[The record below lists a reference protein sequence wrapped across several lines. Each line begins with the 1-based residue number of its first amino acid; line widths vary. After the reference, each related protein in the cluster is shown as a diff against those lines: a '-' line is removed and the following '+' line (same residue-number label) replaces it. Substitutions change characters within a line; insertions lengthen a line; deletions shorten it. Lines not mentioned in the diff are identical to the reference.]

1 MGDTFI
7 KLITSIIM
15 LMVLTF
21 SLRGQSFTALII
33 DGQNNHGAWPKNT
46 AMMKDYLEET
56 GLFKV
61 DVERT
66 AITWQGPHSVASNG
80 EEPLEGLIDSYAVG
94 NKKKTNPVDE
104 PSSDPSFIPDFLK
117 YDVVISNFGW
127 RAADWPTQTKLGL
140 EEFVRNGGGLVVM
153 HAANNSFG
161 DWDEYNN

>member
-1 MGDTFI
+1 MGDTFN
-7 KLITSIIM
+7 KLIASIII
-15 LMVLTF
+15 LMVLTS

-80 EEPLEGLIDSYAVG
+80 EEPLEGLIDSYAIG
-94 NKKKTNPVDE
+94 NKKKTKPVDE
-104 PSSDPSFIPDFLK
+104 PSLLMMAGVLEVTIKVCGEHAIGRHVCTWASVAIAETRLPSRD
-117 YDVVISNFGW
+117 
-127 RAADWPTQTKLGL
+127 RA
-140 EEFVRNGGGLVVM
+140 
-153 HAANNSFG
+153 S
-161 DWDEYNN
+161 